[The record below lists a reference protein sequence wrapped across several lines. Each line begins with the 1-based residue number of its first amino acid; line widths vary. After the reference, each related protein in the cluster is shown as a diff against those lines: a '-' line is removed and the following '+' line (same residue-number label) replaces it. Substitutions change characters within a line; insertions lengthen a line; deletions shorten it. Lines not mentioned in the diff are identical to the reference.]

1 MYRYTKLFSLLIA
14 VSLVCGQESSS
25 DVFFLDLGIV
35 IKPKTGTETVSRA
48 VTPPIDDANAK
59 VSKIEGSTIYMATSS
74 EMLASLDRINE
85 QIRVIEES
93 LKSKITSLEKKN
105 RDLKTQ
111 VRDLN
116 QRMESEFSNVLTYEE
131 SNSKPPI
138 EIPVPLT
145 TTAFSTPAIEDLPI
159 ETDFKH
165 NKGNIT
171 GEPDG
176 FDEKKYIDGVIA
188 YQREDY
194 ELCLKKFNQLHLD
207 RSNRRTV
214 SNILYWIADAHQQ
227 LGQYDQ
233 ALQSLEKLS
242 RSGYEQQMDDML
254 VQKGL
259 IYQKI
264 GSKDKAQKAFTLLVD
279 SFPESEYVA
288 LAQLEINKNIIVR

>member
-14 VSLVCGQESSS
+14 VSLVCGQESLS

-59 VSKIEGSTIYMATSS
+59 VSKIDGSTIYMATSS

-93 LKSKITSLEKKN
+93 LKSKIASLEKKN

-116 QRMESEFSNVLTYEE
+116 QRMESEFSNVLTDKE
-131 SNSKPPI
+131 SNSKPSI

-145 TTAFSTPAIEDLPI
+145 ATAFSTPAIEDLPI

-165 NKGNIT
+165 NEGNIT
-171 GEPDG
+171 GEPGG

-207 RSNRRTV
+207 QSNRRTV

>member
-1 MYRYTKLFSLLIA
+1 MYRYTKLFSPLIA
-14 VSLVCGQESSS
+14 VSLVCGQESLS

-59 VSKIEGSTIYMATSS
+59 VSKIDGRPIYMATSS